1 VRLAKAHEDLGDV
14 PHQDRQPPDLSGMLH
29 LDLLEAPPEIN
40 ELHQLLTVVLGDEAL
55 GLRLH

>member
-1 VRLAKAHEDLGDV
+1 VRLAKAHEDL
-14 PHQDRQPPDLSGMLH
+14 SSMLH